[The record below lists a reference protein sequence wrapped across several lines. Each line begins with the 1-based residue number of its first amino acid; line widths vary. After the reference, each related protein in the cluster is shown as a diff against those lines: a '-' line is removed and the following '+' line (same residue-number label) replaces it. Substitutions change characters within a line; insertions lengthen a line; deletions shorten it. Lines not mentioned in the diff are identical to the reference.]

1 MQQLDKM
8 IANHL
13 RKKSN
18 KMYDSCDFIMLPRD
32 QTTCVFSCKSLDL
45 LISWWIYARPN
56 PVTTKTRFPW
66 NSCLATY
73 LFVFFAPSG
82 SENQHLHCCLPPGTV
97 TYDSSCCWSF
107 LRIFR
112 GAKKGD
118 QQNANMNYI
127 YIENIVWQVC
137 CEAVGIKT
145 KIWLVRIS
153 VSLNV

>member
-18 KMYDSCDFIMLPRD
+18 KMYDSCDFIMLPGD

-97 TYDSSCCWSF
+97 TYDSSCC
-107 LRIFR
+107 
-112 GAKKGD
+112 
-118 QQNANMNYI
+118 
-127 YIENIVWQVC
+127 
-137 CEAVGIKT
+137 
-145 KIWLVRIS
+145 
-153 VSLNV
+153 